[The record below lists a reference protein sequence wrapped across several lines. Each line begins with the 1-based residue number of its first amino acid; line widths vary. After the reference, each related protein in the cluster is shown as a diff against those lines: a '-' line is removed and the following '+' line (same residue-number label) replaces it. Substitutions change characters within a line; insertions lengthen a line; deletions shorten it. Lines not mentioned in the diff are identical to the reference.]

1 MQSVLRRRLILLGVL
16 LIVGALASGVIVVL
30 DAQKVIQGSNEE
42 LVSVVKLP
50 QTAHPATQRAGL
62 QAKHDALALAL
73 IDIASNN
80 STVHNLISGKNYSVV
95 GISVDKGG
103 SSQGSNDVGTA
114 LLVIKVDDT
123 FYAITEDVTHKQVTA
138 VEKRACYGPLCDR

>member
-1 MQSVLRRRLILLGVL
+1 MRSALRRRLMLLGVL
-16 LIVGALASGVIVVL
+16 LIVGALAGGAIVVL
-30 DAQKVIQGSNEE
+30 DAQKVIQGGNEE
-42 LVSVVKLP
+42 VISLVKLP
-50 QTAHPATQRAGL
+50 PTAHPATQRAGL
-62 QAKHDALALAL
+62 QAKHNALAMTPTN
-73 IDIASNN
+73 IASNN

-103 SSQGSNDVGTA
+103 SSQGPNDVGTA

-123 FYAITEDVTHKQVTA
+123 FYAIVEDVPQKQVTS